1 MATTR
6 KIEKKRLKP
15 WRPPPVPGLDEAPR
29 LKAQHARAFDAVI
42 GKRPLDPPNRKP
54 KP

>member
-1 MATTR
+1 MATRR
-6 KIEKKRLKP
+6 KHPR
-15 WRPPPVPGLDEAPR
+15 RFHPPPVPGLDEAPR
-29 LKAQHARAFDAVI
+29 LRAQHARAFDAVM

>member
-1 MATTR
+1 MATR
-6 KIEKKRLKP
+6 KKAAR
-15 WRPPPVPGLDEAPR
+15 RFHPPPVPGLAESAR

-54 KP
+54 KA